1 MRQSIDVNT
10 LMIEI
15 SDKDVKATITENVL
29 INKCEHTWNKQNI
42 KIERNGRAQ
51 QKKLDIKK
59 SQM

>member
-51 QKKLDIKK
+51 QKN
-59 SQM
+59 